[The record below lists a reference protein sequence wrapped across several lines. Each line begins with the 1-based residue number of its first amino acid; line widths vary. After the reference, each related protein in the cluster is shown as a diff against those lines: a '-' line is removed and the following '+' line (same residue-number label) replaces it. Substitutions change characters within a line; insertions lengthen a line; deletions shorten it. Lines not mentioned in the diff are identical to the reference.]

1 MSERRR
7 FFPATPVQRVPGR
20 TVELEMQLR
29 PEAPVL
35 APAAPPPLPPAVGVP
50 AATWLPGRFTT
61 IWQNGGSPEISAEA
75 DGRTRIHFW
84 GEYQTWWVGEPMLV
98 GGVPAPLP
106 TPAWR
111 CVQVDMEPGWGESA
125 LYGVLWDAPAGAE
138 WVLAWDSPADPAPDL
153 PLLQGWQVSSLG
165 DRARVD
171 QALVTVVF
179 VEGSGSSG
187 EAQLVAR
194 AMLGDTVLGELVL
207 NVTRQGW

>member
-1 MSERRR
+1 MAPRRR
-7 FFPATPVQRVPGR
+7 FFPSTTAQKVPGR

-35 APAAPPPLPPAVGVP
+35 APAALVGVP

-61 IWQNGGSPEISAEA
+61 WWQHGAPPEISAEA
-75 DGRTRIHFW
+75 DGRTRIRFGGLH
-84 GEYQTWWVGEPMLV
+84 QTWWVGEPMLV

-111 CVQVDMEPGWGESA
+111 CVQVDMELRWGESA

-138 WVLAWDSPADPAPDL
+138 WVLAWDSPADPAPDR
-153 PLLQGWQVSSLG
+153 PLLQGWQVSRLG

-179 VEGSGSSG
+179 AEGVGRSGK
-187 EAQLVAR
+187 AQLVAR

-207 NVTRQGW
+207 NVTRVGG

>member
-29 PEAPVL
+29 PE
-35 APAAPPPLPPAVGVP
+35 APPPLPPAVGVP

-84 GEYQTWWVGEPMLV
+84 VGYQTWWVGEPMLV

-111 CVQVDMEPGWGESA
+111 CVQVDMEPGWDESA

-179 VEGSGSSG
+179 VEGGGSSG

-207 NVTRQGW
+207 NVTREGW

>member
-1 MSERRR
+1 M
-7 FFPATPVQRVPGR
+7 
-20 TVELEMQLR
+20 
-29 PEAPVL
+29 
-35 APAAPPPLPPAVGVP
+35 
-50 AATWLPGRFTT
+50 
-61 IWQNGGSPEISAEA
+61 
-75 DGRTRIHFW
+75 
-84 GEYQTWWVGEPMLV
+84 
-98 GGVPAPLP
+98 
-106 TPAWR
+106 
-111 CVQVDMEPGWGESA
+111 
-125 LYGVLWDAPAGAE
+125 LWDAPAGAE

-153 PLLQGWQVSSLG
+153 PLLQGWQVSSLS

>member
-29 PEAPVL
+29 PEAP
-35 APAAPPPLPPAVGVP
+35 APLPPAVGVP
-50 AATWLPGRFTT
+50 AATWLPGRFTAM
-61 IWQNGGSPEISAEA
+61 WQNRDPPEISAEA

-84 GEYQTWWVGEPMLV
+84 GYQTWWVGEPMLV

-111 CVQVDMEPGWGESA
+111 CVQVDMEIGWGESA

-179 VEGSGSSG
+179 VEGDGSSG

-207 NVTRQGW
+207 NFTREGW